1 MATVFISYSRKD
13 IDFAK
18 RLTAELQKCE
28 LDFWID
34 WEGIPPTVDWWREIE
49 KGIEEA
55 DIFLFLISP
64 DSSTSNVC
72 KQEIATAVKNAKR
85 IIPLV
90 VRDIKGDEAPEPLR
104 HLNWTFF
111 REQDNFD
118 AALEKLLTSIR
129 TDYEWVA
136 AHRRLQVKALEWERN
151 NQENSYLLRGKD
163 LQDAEAQLRVNGEKE
178 PHPTSL
184 QREYVEQSSRFEFEE
199 KERQY
204 QKEQQSELEKRLG
217 VRLRRLTYILIGVFT
232 AAFIVLFLWLNA
244 AAGDLAVNSVTN
256 QMLAIAETS
265 VSFIDGDQFEVLVA
279 SYEEA
284 DDAVLED
291 EFYRWLAYIVDR
303 IVSTNENIDGDM
315 GVYFV
320 ARADGENKVLVIY
333 TDYDNFKSVW
343 EVESDSVLLTGM
355 DETRANTEVYDD
367 DYGTWVSACTP
378 ILNSEETSVG
388 ALCVDLDASLVAETR
403 QKATS
408 TLLIAFVAIYPAMIL
423 GVFLTTRSISR
434 QSSHVRTV

>member
-1 MATVFISYSRKD
+1 MAKVFISYSRKD
-13 IDFAK
+13 IEFAK
-18 RLTAELQKCE
+18 RLTAELQKSD

-34 WEGIPPTVDWWREIE
+34 WEGIPPTVDWWKEIE
-49 KGIEEA
+49 RGIEEA

-64 DSSTSNVC
+64 DSARSRIC
-72 KQEIATAVKNAKR
+72 GQEVEHAVKNGKR
-85 IIPLV
+85 LIPLI
-90 VRDIKGDEAPEPLR
+90 VRDVNADDAPPQIR
-104 HLNWTFF
+104 HLNWVFI
-111 REQDNFD
+111 RESDDFASAIQ
-118 AALEKLLTSIR
+118 KLLKAIH
-129 TDYEWVA
+129 TDYDWVQ

-151 NQENSYLLRGKD
+151 NKENSYLLRGRD

-184 QREYVEQSSRFEFEE
+184 QREYIEQSSRFEFEE
-199 KERQY
+199 KERQQ
-204 QKEQQSELEKRLG
+204 QKEQQIELEQRLG
-217 VRLRRLTYILIGVFT
+217 IRLRRLTYILIAVFT

-265 VSFIDGDQFEVLVA
+265 ASFIDGDRFELLVA
-279 SYEEA
+279 SYEEE
-284 DDAVLED
+284 DDAVLQD
-291 EFYRWLAYIVDR
+291 EFYLWLEYIVKR
-303 IVSTNENIDGDM
+303 IVATNENIDGDM

-320 ARADGENKVLVIY
+320 AAADAENKVLAIY
-333 TDYDNFKSVW
+333 SDFDNFKAVW
-343 EVESDSVLLTGM
+343 DMKVDSVMLSGM
-355 DETRANTEVYDD
+355 KETRANTEVYDD

-388 ALCVDLDASLVAETR
+388 ALCVDLDASVVAETR

-408 TLLIAFVAIYPAMIL
+408 TLLIAFIAIYPAMIL

-434 QSSHVRTV
+434 QRSTRR